1 MFWDSN
7 DATLPL
13 TNVAS
18 IQILLGSALL
28 VDIDSTYLIEQVCS
42 NIAIIWPVDQGL
54 FSLFLS
60 FDQFTWNTRSKKTSP
75 LTRFE
80 RGSSGVGN

>member
-1 MFWDSN
+1 MFYYSNVTGVLTLQMFWDSN
-7 DATLPL
+7 EATLPL

-60 FDQFTWNTRSKKTSP
+60 FDQFT
-75 LTRFE
+75 
-80 RGSSGVGN
+80 

>member
-1 MFWDSN
+1 MFYYSNVTGVLTLQMFWDS
-7 DATLPL
+7 
-13 TNVAS
+13 NVAS

-54 FSLFLS
+54 FFSIPVF
-60 FDQFTWNTRSKKTSP
+60 
-75 LTRFE
+75 
-80 RGSSGVGN
+80 